1 MPNITPVPTYEYLC
15 DACGYAFELVQAFS
29 DAPVSECPQCKGNV
43 RKVYSNVGIVF
54 KGSGFYKTDSRGKSE
69 SATTSTASTPAT
81 PAKTESKTESKTETP
96 KPAKKSESS
105 SN

>member
-54 KGSGFYKTDSRGKSE
+54 KGSGFYKTDSQSK
-69 SATTSTASTPAT
+69 PAA
-81 PAKTESKTESKTETP
+81 PKTESTP
-96 KPAKKSESS
+96 TTSD
-105 SN
+105 

>member
-15 DACGYAFELVQAFS
+15 DACGHAFELVQAFS

-54 KGSGFYKTDSRGKSE
+54 KGSGFYKTDSRKD
-69 SATTSTASTPAT
+69 AAPKDT
-81 PAKTESKTESKTETP
+81 
-96 KPAKKSESS
+96 KPAS
-105 SN
+105 

>member
-29 DAPVSECPQCKGNV
+29 DAPATECPQCKGAV

-54 KGSGFYKTDSRGKSE
+54 KGSGFYKTDSQSKP
-69 SATTSTASTPAT
+69 ATPKPESTPA
-81 PAKTESKTESKTETP
+81 
-96 KPAKKSESS
+96 KSD
-105 SN
+105 